1 MFYIHGYRHGGVGWI
16 QRGDT
21 DRWEGFREGG
31 YRTGWGYRPRGIQA
45 GGGDTGRGR
54 GYRLG
59 GYRPRRGGGVE
70 VGINKHQQFKPNVFL
85 VTKPMTETN
94 YIAFF
99 WLLRHQ

>member
-45 GGGDTGRGR
+45 GGG
-54 GYRLG
+54 
-59 GYRPRRGGGVE
+59 GGGGSWDKQTPTVE
-70 VGINKHQQFKPNVFL
+70 
-85 VTKPMTETN
+85 TKCLFGNQTN
-94 YIAFF
+94 D
-99 WLLRHQ
+99 